1 MVVPESIGL
10 FALTSLALALAPG
23 PDNLFVIAQS
33 AMAGR
38 RSGWAIT
45 LGLCTGLLVHT
56 SLVVLGVAALIQA
69 SDLAFTTLKVAGAL
83 YLLWLAINSWRAG
96 HTGAGATQAETFG
109 RLYRRGILMNIT
121 NPKVTIFFL
130 AFLPQFVA
138 VDAGSVASQTLVLG
152 AVFILVSLL
161 TFGVLAALAG
171 QLHDRF
177 LHNPGVQK
185 GLNRVA
191 SLVFVA
197 LAANLLAG
205 EVGS

>member
-23 PDNLFVIAQS
+23 PDNLFVVAQS

-56 SLVVLGVAALIQA
+56 SLVVVGVAALIQA
-69 SDLAFTTLKVAGAL
+69 SHIAFTTLKVAGAL
-83 YLLWLAINSWRAG
+83 YLLWLAVNSWRAG
-96 HTGAGATQAETFG
+96 HTGAGFTQSERFG

-130 AFLPQFVA
+130 AFLPQFVD
-138 VDAGSVASQTLVLG
+138 VEAGSVASQTLVLG

-161 TFGVLAALAG
+161 TFGLLAVLAG
-171 QLHDRF
+171 RLHDRF
-177 LHNPGVQK
+177 VHNPDVQK

-191 SLVFVA
+191 ALVFVG

-205 EVGS
+205 EVNS